1 VSTARPAPPSLRA
14 FIRETLGC
22 TCPDAVFDV
31 VERTR
36 EVATPSRVPFTRWVI
51 GGRLLVYVV
60 APTDG
65 FEQIAEELAA
75 LGRRDRDARGL
86 NRFRL
91 VLASA
96 LPEADARAAERA
108 FAGAAGEDA
117 KAHLHCVA
125 PECCEGL
132 LAAG

>member
-1 VSTARPAPPSLRA
+1 VSTARPTPPALRA
-14 FIRETLGC
+14 FVRETLGC
-22 TCPDAVFDV
+22 SCPDSVFDA
-31 VERTR
+31 VERTQ
-36 EVATPSRVPFTRWVI
+36 EVATLSRVPFTRWVI
-51 GGRLLVYVV
+51 GGRPLVYV
-60 APTDG
+60 ASPTDG
-65 FEQIAEELAA
+65 FEQIAVELAL

-96 LPEADARAAERA
+96 LAEADARAAERA
-108 FAGAAGEDA
+108 FAKAAGEDA

-125 PECCEGL
+125 PERCEGL